1 MVLQRK
7 TNPTKKKITTM
18 DFEKER
24 GLRERERDS
33 RKRPHGVAF
42 DKFNITMERIS
53 ENTPFPSF
61 SKPWVAGCFS
71 LDADRK
77 YLEGPQ
83 FLKFCHVPDST
94 TSIKFDL
101 NKQAAQIRSMYSEA
115 SEEESREQ
123 TSELLHLLF
132 WARKHKERFKRWYEA

>member
-1 MVLQRK
+1 MELD
-7 TNPTKKKITTM
+7 N
-18 DFEKER
+18 KER
-24 GLRERERDS
+24 ELRQQEN
-33 RKRPHGVAF
+33 RKRTHSIAF

-71 LDADRK
+71 LDGDRK

-83 FLKFCHVPDST
+83 FMKFCHVPPPT
-94 TSIKFDL
+94 ATIKFDL
-101 NKQAAQIRSMYSEA
+101 NKQAPQIRSLYSEMA
-115 SEEESREQ
+115 EEESHQQ

-132 WARKHKERFKRWYEA
+132 WARKHKERFKRW